1 MNYMMEHPFWPSV
14 GIIFVLFGLAHVVLS
29 RIYRLGARATLVA
42 GVVCGIIVIGLMY
55 YGISTTNAYYAGLSG
70 IVAGIVMWSLFG
82 EIAETLK
89 AKFGVNTHVEVG
101 YGQLPILILAGVIW
115 IFILKTNAIT
125 HPAVFQFLMTFYAVW
140 LGHVILLSLYYNP
153 LLGLPLSGHDQPGP
167 TIWSGLRRVFTALT
181 LVVYAVIIGL
191 MAGYINRYQIP
202 IQLSA
207 ALWFVLL
214 GWSFIEVAKKAF
226 HLKLW

>member
-1 MNYMMEHPFWPSV
+1 MEHPFWPSV
-14 GIIFVLFGLAHVVLS
+14 GIIFVLFGMAHVVLS
-29 RIYRLGARATLVA
+29 RIYRLGGRATLIA
-42 GVVCGIIVIGLMY
+42 GIACGAVVLGLMY
-55 YGISTTNAYYAGLSG
+55 YGISTTNAYYAGLVG

-89 AKFGVNTHVEVG
+89 AKFNVNTHIEVG
-101 YGQLPILILAGVIW
+101 YGQLPILVLAGIIW
-115 IFILKTNAIT
+115 IFIIKTNAIM

-153 LLGLPLSGHDQPGP
+153 LLGPALPGHGQSEPAVWNGP
-167 TIWSGLRRVFTALT
+167 RRFFTGLT
-181 LVVYAVIIGL
+181 LVVYAVILGL
-191 MAGYINRYQIP
+191 MVAWVSRYGMAV
-202 IQLSA
+202 QLSA

-214 GWSFIEVAKKAF
+214 GWSFIEAAKKAF

>member
-1 MNYMMEHPFWPSV
+1 
-14 GIIFVLFGLAHVVLS
+14 VVLS
-29 RIYRLGARATLVA
+29 RVYRLGARATLVA
-42 GVVCGIIVIGLMY
+42 GVVCGAIVIGLMY
-55 YGISTTNAYYAGLSG
+55 YGISTTNAYYAGLVG

-89 AKFGVNTHVEVG
+89 ARFNVNTHVEVG

-115 IFILKTNAIT
+115 IFIIKVNAIM

-153 LLGLPLSGHDQPGP
+153 LLGPALPAHGQLGP
-167 TIWSGLRRVFTALT
+167 TVWSGRRRVFTALT
-181 LVVYAVIIGL
+181 LIVYAIIIGL
-191 MAGYINRYQIP
+191 IVGYINRYQIP
-202 IQLSA
+202 IQLSG